1 MPAEFLPVPPSDLG
15 DRVPHGHRELG
26 HRAVITLDGFTLASV
41 ADARR
46 FVSDS
51 ATAWAI
57 PREQARDLVQIVSE
71 LAANAVDHSP
81 GLRMTVTASL
91 GPGAA
96 TVSVTDG
103 GPTQPLNAKAAADDD
118 ERGRGLAIV
127 DVLADQW
134 GQMTENHGTRVWA
147 RVAIP
152 AHDLPGRHARS
163 DAMTTGTT
171 RATEH
176 QLTAYRCTVVAEK
189 PVDGHDIVDRAELGE
204 ANVPTSKLSVRWPC
218 DQAALLADGL
228 DAGYD
233 RSYYAADPDPMGNVA
248 ARLRAWTQNDAEQR
262 LARTQL
268 VAYGR
273 LRLVFR
279 GAAGRCYLLSAH
291 SLAQP
296 VPPAPTVPSEG
307 TGLRRPRHR
316 RAGRP
321 RPSRRIP
328 AG

>member
-152 AHDLPGRHARS
+152 VHDLPGRHARS

-204 ANVPTSKLSVRWPC
+204 AS
-218 DQAALLADGL
+218 
-228 DAGYD
+228 
-233 RSYYAADPDPMGNVA
+233 DPMGNVA
-248 ARLRAWTQNDAEQR
+248 ARLRAWTQNDDEQR